1 MPKQITFYLL
11 IFPLILFNSCSDR
24 NSQEIE
30 NFKFPLQAGNL
41 WEYKVELTEY
51 YYSDTTGNI
60 VYQDTIHR
68 TGKITLT
75 VVEKTD
81 RDSIENLYQLV
92 SKAEISNIEH
102 INTGYYKNLNDGL
115 YLYEVYSLGIN
126 LLPKSISN
134 NFHTNKSKQLL
145 SAFSGFLLSDK
156 ISCDKMTSSADLQ
169 KILPYP
175 IKLNRQWTI
184 TDSDSL
190 KIDKKIIDKDT
201 INTKSGNF
209 DCYIVEYLYDLD
221 YDGEWDDEISV
232 LDYYSEKGLIS
243 RHFKSEK
250 NVHVTID
257 NPEGIGFFDIEQVFM
272 LTDYEI
278 AD

>member
-24 NSQEIE
+24 HSQEVE
-30 NFKFPLQAGNL
+30 NLRFPLQVGNI
-41 WEYKVELTEY
+41 WEYKVNITEY
-51 YYSDTTGNI
+51 YYSDTAGNI
-60 VYQDTIHR
+60 EYQDTIHL
-68 TGKITLT
+68 TGNLTLT
-75 VVEKTD
+75 VAEKSD
-81 RDSIENLYQLV
+81 RDSLKNVYRLV
-92 SKAEISNIEH
+92 SKAEIFNSEH
-102 INTGYYKNLNDGL
+102 INTGYYKNLDDGL
-115 YLYEVYSLGIN
+115 YLFEIYSLGIN
-126 LLPKSISN
+126 VLPKSTSKNDPLNKCNSIAGMLSN
-134 NFHTNKSKQLL
+134 SLL
-145 SAFSGFLLSDK
+145 FRNLNYGKLNDP
-156 ISCDKMTSSADLQ
+156 DYPR

-190 KIDKKIIDKDT
+190 NIDKKIIGKDT

-209 DCYIVEYLYDLD
+209 DCYVVEYLYDLD
-221 YDGEWDDEISV
+221 YDGEWDDEISI
-232 LDYYSEKGLIS
+232 LDYYSENGLIS
-243 RHFKSEK
+243 RQIKLME
-250 NVHVTID
+250 NVHATAD